1 MQKVLTKNKFYVG
14 DEIEIISPDEMFTT
28 KVLKVIDFNT
38 EEEKEFSNTND
49 ISWIEFDRVPKDT
62 KYALG
67 RTVGIKNER

>member
-1 MQKVLTKNKFYVG
+1 MTKNKFYVG
-14 DEIEIISPDEMFTT
+14 DEIEIISPDAVFTT

>member
-1 MQKVLTKNKFYVG
+1 FYVG

-49 ISWIEFDRVPKDT
+49 TSWIEFDRVPKDT

-67 RTVGIKNER
+67 RTVGIKNERC